1 MARSGDVFSE
11 KAGITREYAPFRGE
25 VLVIG
30 GGGGGGGA
38 VGTCYH
44 ERVVVL
50 RRCPKKPIPK
60 EETAYN
66 QVSYPESRHLLRRY
80 SRAKAPSQALFMI
93 PTVLLLCAG
102 TSHEP

>member
-38 VGTCYH
+38 VDTCYH

-50 RRCPKKPIPK
+50 RSSEEYRKFHHTFAGLHVK
-60 EETAYN
+60 EVVAT
-66 QVSYPESRHLLRRY
+66 
-80 SRAKAPSQALFMI
+80 SRAETNRAY
-93 PTVLLLCAG
+93 
-102 TSHEP
+102 